1 MEAALQQIAQAQ
13 KFLLFDELIG
23 EKADQQLRSVTADED
38 FFKRQVRNERG
49 HGRLEKRLPV
59 HSASFLKKE

>member
-23 EKADQQLRSVTADED
+23 EKADQQLRSVAADEY
-38 FFKRQVRNERG
+38 FFKRQVRNERRPWKIG
-49 HGRLEKRLPV
+49 EEI
-59 HSASFLKKE
+59 ASP